1 MNLKSG
7 AHLVGMSVLPQ
18 GMAPINDD
26 NDDVEDLEGDE
37 GEDEPS
43 SSSAEHA
50 TTAQPC
56 LLLLTKKVGSSMSAK
71 VPNAHAHNTR

>member
-18 GMAPINDD
+18 GMAPIDD
-26 NDDVEDLEGDE
+26 NDGVEDSEGDAE

-50 TTAQPC
+50 TAQPC
-56 LLLLTKKVGSSMSAK
+56 LLLLTKKVGS
-71 VPNAHAHNTR
+71 